1 MEGTW
6 KGDAT
11 ARSSRRVQMSTNCA
25 RTVGE
30 GASMTTMYSRILS
43 RNSFLPVLARNR
55 RYTAHACGHAQARLQ
70 AGGQV
75 LNQGCTLPSTLPIQ
89 TVSRNRRRCKH
100 TQTARAH
107 AASHSA
113 YHPPYLTSR
122 RTTPRKRQ
130 GYAHTDTET
139 RSRRHRKR
147 QREERDRERESARAR
162 ERRRERA
169 PKRGNLPL
177 EQMRLREDNC

>member
-130 GYAHTDTET
+130 GMHIRTRKHGHGDTE
-139 RSRRHRKR
+139 RDSEKR
-147 QREERDRERESARAR
+147 ETERERARAR
-162 ERRRERA
+162 ASDAEKGHRKEA
-169 PKRGNLPL
+169 TCHSSKCG
-177 EQMRLREDNC
+177 